1 MEQKY
6 LIDTNVIID
15 FAAGKLPQKGHLFM
29 ANIIDTQP
37 CISFVNKIELLGFS
51 NVSLPI
57 IAFTKAAET
66 IGITDAIIQK
76 TIDLRKIH
84 KIKLP
89 DAIIAATALVHKI
102 ELITRNEADFKK
114 IDHLNVVNPHSL

>member
-66 IGITDAIIQK
+66 IGITDAII
-76 TIDLRKIH
+76 
-84 KIKLP
+84 
-89 DAIIAATALVHKI
+89 AATALVHKI